1 MRRTRELSI
10 LNPDGKRPPRCR
22 ATIDSSRTARQR
34 VKRERTYRTISHS
47 FPERLR
53 QVTPGI
59 CPPAA
64 GAFRVSD
71 LPIDLIPP
79 PSLNHYTHPMKPR
92 SSFDSPNFTPPSAL
106 TQPTNPLPPDT
117 RTVDLQQSIAA
128 HAYALWQS
136 YGQPENRALAIWLEA
151 ERQLLG
157 ADPHVNQPTTSPG
170 AVAAPALGLTTKAAS
185 HSFDSAK
192 AEQAQ
197 SPRAK

>member
-1 MRRTRELSI
+1 MRH
-10 LNPDGKRPPRCR
+10 
-22 ATIDSSRTARQR
+22 A
-34 VKRERTYRTISHS
+34 
-47 FPERLR
+47 
-53 QVTPGI
+53 TPGI

-79 PSLNHYTHPMKPR
+79 PAPNHYTSPMKPR
-92 SSFDSPNFTPPSAL
+92 PSFDSPTLAPPSAS
-106 TQPTNPLPPDT
+106 TQPTTPLPPDT

-157 ADPHVNQPTTSPG
+157 ADPQVNQPTSSPG
-170 AVAAPALGLTTKAAS
+170 AVAAPALGLTTKAAP

-192 AEQAQ
+192 AGQAQ
-197 SPRAK
+197 SAQAK